1 MTRMR
6 FRPAPLLGLLL
17 ALAAPAAPA
26 VGSEPDILNVRVE
39 KVGMLWNVHVTLRHP
54 DTGWDH
60 YADGWEVLATS
71 GNRLGYRKLMH
82 PHVTEQPFTR
92 SLSGIV
98 IPDGAQKVLIKAR
111 CSLDGWAGEPVAVAL
126 SP

>member
-39 KVGMLWNVHVTLRHP
+39 KAGMLWNVHVTLRHP

-60 YADGWEVLATS
+60 YADSWELLDAE
-71 GNRLGYRKLMH
+71 GNRLGLRVLHH
-82 PHVTEQPFTR
+82 PHVDEQPFTR
-92 SLSGIV
+92 SLNSV
-98 IPDGAQKVLIKAR
+98 MPPDGTREVFVRAR
-111 CSLDGWAGEPVAVAL
+111 CSKAGWIGPLTRVEL
-126 SP
+126 NY